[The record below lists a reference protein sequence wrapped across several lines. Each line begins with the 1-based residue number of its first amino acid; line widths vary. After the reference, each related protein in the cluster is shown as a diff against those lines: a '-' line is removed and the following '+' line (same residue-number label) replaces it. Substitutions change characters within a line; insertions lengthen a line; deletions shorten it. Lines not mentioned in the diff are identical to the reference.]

1 VEGLCAVRVM
11 GHCAVAEIKVG
22 DRVRVTAGSQTHGFA
37 AGETGTVVRIAH
49 RPGAFDVIMY
59 AVKID
64 RVAGA
69 GTAYFLP
76 GEVEPAP

>member
-1 VEGLCAVRVM
+1 M
-11 GHCAVAEIKVG
+11 GHCAVAEIKAG
-22 DRVRVTAGSQTHGFA
+22 DLVRVKAGSQTHGYP

-49 RPGAFDVIMY
+49 RPGTLDIIMY
-59 AVKID
+59 AVKMD
-64 RVAGA
+64 RESGV